1 MKFLICLSCLLFSS
15 FSYSQEKVEVV
26 IASGLDW
33 AVFSA
38 ISADKKLVAKGVLT
52 SCSVWD
58 AKTGRLIRNIQY
70 SDDLTKQGDTMW
82 FSQDN
87 LTLNIKMPM
96 SNDKFEVNVKTG
108 ESKFVK
114 GAPMD
119 YTNFVYKYSNRQKS
133 TAHLYSNN
141 MKDIS
146 FKSPDNKTTIVYK
159 KIKNPVGSSTT
170 MPHAFAMYLK
180 RDGNKVGPLDTV
192 YSASFVFSEDSK
204 YLFAEQSIYS
214 LDLNKKMA
222 ELKTVPFSGRSV
234 SFLPGTRTPVT
245 SGVDGITIWD
255 FPKVRNIALP
265 NLINFKSSNDGNLL
279 VCEYL
284 NRKTDKRHFKTYDL
298 EKDKWVGKVFKVQE
312 SAYVLD
318 QSPKGDKFAYIEM
331 KKVPGSEFETSYK
344 VNVVDHVNAKLLNSY
359 DYANKAFFTN
369 EPNKIIVDSLG
380 FNWFKRDMVTGE
392 SSRFPTEGVEMA
404 TYLFGVSQ
412 EHNYLFGST
421 NHEIEPAVYG
431 TKFMVWDATTG
442 KVVFEH
448 VDKSHTLGAGQVSKD
463 NKYVCYS
470 SATHNN
476 ILVFDFKTGAK
487 LFEFEG
493 HGSLVEEARFSD
505 DSKRLITSSLDGTR
519 RIWNIEK
526 GTPMVSLISTG
537 PKDFAIV
544 TPEQYYYATKG
555 AKKMIH
561 FVKGIDIFPFGQFDL
576 KYNRPDLIIQ
586 SLEASNFEM
595 IEPFKKA
602 YEKRL
607 KKMGFTEDML
617 DGEFNLPLASIT
629 NENDIPF
636 VTDVNKLNIN
646 ISASDQKFNLDRLIV
661 RVNEVPVNG
670 REGITVA
677 QKLSKEVTQ
686 SLELELSQGRN
697 LIEVSALNAKGVESL
712 THSVTVNYEGAQLSK
727 PTLHVYAI
735 GVSKYQESNF
745 NLDYAAKDAQDLVN
759 LFDSKNL
766 GFMDVKTHLITNE
779 EVNVKKIEDLKVELE
794 KTKVDDIVCMFYA
807 GHGVLDA
814 DLNYFIASNDMDF
827 NNPAEKGIPYD
838 SFEDLMDGIPARRKL
853 MMLDACHSGEIDKDE
868 LVAVEDDLGSD
879 GNDNDLTFRA
889 VNSTT
894 TKNLGLSN
902 SFELMKELFTDLRKS
917 SGTVIIS
924 SAGGLEFAIEG
935 GEWNNGVFTYSFISG
950 LTEMKAD
957 VNKDGR
963 VMLGEMN
970 EYIRE
975 AVYELTKGRQQPTN
989 RAEVLESDWR
999 LW

>member
-1 MKFLICLSCLLFSS
+1 MKFLFCLLFLTSASYS
-15 FSYSQEKVEVV
+15 FSQEKVEVV

-38 ISADKKLVAKGVLT
+38 ISSDKRLVAKGVLT

-70 SDDLTKQGDTMW
+70 SSDLTKQGDTMW
-82 FSQDN
+82 FSPDN

-96 SNDKFEVNVKTG
+96 SNDKFQVDVRTG
-108 ESKFVK
+108 KSEFVK
-114 GAPMD
+114 GAAMD
-119 YTNFVYKYSNRQKS
+119 YTNFVYKFSNRQKS
-133 TAHLYSNN
+133 TSHLYSNN
-141 MKDIS
+141 MKDLT
-146 FKSPDNKTTIVYK
+146 FKSPDNKTTIIYK

-170 MPHAFAMYLK
+170 MPHAFEMYLK
-180 RDGNKVGPLDTV
+180 SDGAKVGPLDTV
-192 YSASFVFSEDSK
+192 YSASFVFSEDCK
-204 YLFAEQSIYS
+204 YLFAEQSIYN

-234 SFLPGTRTPVT
+234 SFLPGTRIPVT
-245 SGVDGITIWD
+245 SGIDGITIWD
-255 FPKVRNIALP
+255 FPKVRNISLP

-279 VCEYL
+279 ICEFL
-284 NRKTDKRHFKTYDL
+284 NRKTDQRNYKTYDL
-298 EKDKWVGKVFKVQE
+298 EKDKWVGKVLKVQE
-312 SAYVLD
+312 SSYVLD
-318 QSPKGDKFAYIEM
+318 QSPNGDNFAYIEM
-331 KKVPGSEFETSYK
+331 KKVPGTEFQTNYK
-344 VNVVDHVNAKLLNSY
+344 VKVVDHKSAKVLKTF
-359 DYANKAFFTN
+359 DYANKAFFLD
-369 EPNKIIVDSLG
+369 EPNKIIVDSLSVT
-380 FNWFKRDMVTGE
+380 WFKKDLITGE
-392 SSRFPTEGVEMA
+392 SSRFPTEGVELA

-412 EHNYLFGST
+412 EHNYLFGSS
-421 NHEIEPAVYG
+421 NHEIKPGVYG
-431 TKFMVWDATTG
+431 TKFMVWDATSG
-442 KVVFEH
+442 KLVFEN
-448 VDKSHTLGAGQVSKD
+448 VDESHTLGAGQVSKD
-463 NKYVCYS
+463 KKYVCYS
-470 SATHNN
+470 SATNN
-476 ILVFDFKTGAK
+476 NVFIFDFKTGTK
-487 LFEFEG
+487 LFELEG

-505 DSKRLITSSLDGTR
+505 DAKRLITSSLDGTR
-519 RIWNIEK
+519 RIWNLES

-544 TPEQYYYATKG
+544 TPDQYYYATKG

-595 IEPFKKA
+595 IEPFRKA

-617 DGEFNLPLASIT
+617 DGQFNLPMATIT

-636 VTDVNKLNIN
+636 VTDLNTLKIDV
-646 ISASDQKFNLDRLIV
+646 SASDEKFNLDRLII

-677 QKLSKEVTQ
+677 EKSSKEISQ

-697 LIEVSALNAKGVESL
+697 VIEVSALNSKGVESL
-712 THSVTVNYEGAQLSK
+712 THSVTVNYESENVNK

-735 GVSKYQESNF
+735 GVSKYQQDNF
-745 NLDYAAKDAQDLVN
+745 NLEYAAKDAQDLVN

-779 EVNVKKIEDLKVELE
+779 EVNVKTIEALKADLE

-827 NNPAEKGIPYD
+827 TNPAEKGIPYD

-868 LVAVEDDLGSD
+868 LVAVEEDLGSD
-879 GNDNDLTFRA
+879 GSDGDLTFRA

-957 VNKDGR
+957 ENKDGR
-963 VMLGEMN
+963 IMLGEMN

-975 AVYELTKGRQQPTN
+975 AVFELTKGRQQPTN